1 MLAEQH
7 AMDRVAEH
15 GALLRDREGERRDQE
30 QLMLDV
36 LGTATPFGAMTKMNR
51 LIWTKPYKD
60 RGGGFYATEIK
71 DSPLAKNATIRKND
85 TGGEWKLDID
95 DEWHNTYRTMGEAKE
110 GLLDFIKQ
118 DRLAKTVLPMDEA
131 SRMKRAREMG
141 YTVNAYHGTGGDIA
155 EFDPSKMNP
164 SMKLGKGF
172 YFSETPSYANLASS
186 IRHKRARAKGDESQ
200 SANVMPVK
208 LKLENPMVFDSE
220 NALPVGGRLD
230 MDTLKAMGHDG
241 VILKSNKGNEITVFE
256 PHQIRS
262 KFAKFDLKKPRSG
275 NILAGAGGTAVA
287 LPVLSERE

>member
-1 MLAEQH
+1 MNLEQFQRMPAWKQGMLAEQH
-7 AMDRVAEH
+7 AMDRA
-15 GALLRDREGERRDQE
+15 GQYGSLLHDHEGERRDQE

-36 LGTATPFGAMTKMNR
+36 LGTATPFGAMTKIN
-51 LIWTKPYKD
+51 
-60 RGGGFYATEIK
+60 
-71 DSPLAKNATIRKND
+71 
-85 TGGEWKLDID
+85 
-95 DEWHNTYRTMGEAKE
+95 
-110 GLLDFIKQ
+110 
-118 DRLAKTVLPMDEA
+118 RLAKTVLPMDEA

-262 KFAKFDLKKPRSG
+262 KFAKFDPKKSKSG